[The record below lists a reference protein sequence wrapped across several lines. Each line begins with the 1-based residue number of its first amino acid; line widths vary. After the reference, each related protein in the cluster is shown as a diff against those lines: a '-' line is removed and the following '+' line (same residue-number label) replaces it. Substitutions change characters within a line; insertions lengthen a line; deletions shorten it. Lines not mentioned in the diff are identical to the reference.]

1 MFKNDERYW
10 DINLLNK
17 WFGISSLI
25 FLFCMVWVFIDDNDD
40 EFKIYQKK
48 FRELEIDITQ
58 NNLDKELET
67 VKESRKELEKKL
79 AAAEKN
85 YISRSNEVGSI
96 EKTLTDAQ
104 TKFYKANMDFQ
115 GQKAMIDELKFLVE
129 SENVH
134 DSSHEQ
140 DHRKDYDKALAKL
153 DELKLIKENYEIEI
167 KDNEEKLKDF
177 KNELKKSQDE
187 RDFILRDVNIADGKL
202 KLLDRSR
209 MSFLNKIGD
218 IVRDLPILDF
228 MDPYYKVCL
237 LYTSPSPRD

>member
-79 AAAEKN
+79 ADAKEN
-85 YISRSNEVGSI
+85 YISRSNEVESI

-104 TKFYKANMDFQ
+104 AESYKANMDFQ
-115 GQKAMIDELKFLVE
+115 GQKAIVDEIKFLVE
-129 SENVH
+129 SENIH

-140 DHRKDYDKALAKL
+140 GHREDYDKALEEL

-167 KDNEEKLKDF
+167 EDNEEKLKGL
-177 KNELKKSQDE
+177 KNELKKIQDE
-187 RDFILRDVNIADGKL
+187 RDFILRDVNIAD
-202 KLLDRSR
+202 
-209 MSFLNKIGD
+209 
-218 IVRDLPILDF
+218 
-228 MDPYYKVCL
+228 
-237 LYTSPSPRD
+237 

>member
-79 AAAEKN
+79 AAAKEN

-167 KDNEEKLKDF
+167 KDNEEKLKDL
-177 KNELKKSQDE
+177 KNELKKTQDE

-218 IVRDLPILDF
+218 IVRDLPIHDF
-228 MDPYYKVCL
+228 MDP
-237 LYTSPSPRD
+237 

>member
-67 VKESRKELEKKL
+67 VKESRKEFEKKL
-79 AAAEKN
+79 ADAKEN
-85 YISRSNEVGSI
+85 YISHSNEVESI
-96 EKTLTDAQ
+96 EKILTDAQ
-104 TKFYKANMDFQ
+104 AEFYKANMDFQ
-115 GQKAMIDELKFLVE
+115 GQKAILDEIKFLVE
-129 SENVH
+129 SENIH

-140 DHRKDYDKALAKL
+140 GHREDYDKALEEL

-167 KDNEEKLKDF
+167 EDNEEKLKGL
-177 KNELKKSQDE
+177 KNEQNKIQDE
-187 RDFILRDVNIADGKL
+187 RDFILRDV
-202 KLLDRSR
+202 
-209 MSFLNKIGD
+209 
-218 IVRDLPILDF
+218 
-228 MDPYYKVCL
+228 
-237 LYTSPSPRD
+237 

>member
-115 GQKAMIDELKFLVE
+115 G
-129 SENVH
+129 
-134 DSSHEQ
+134 
-140 DHRKDYDKALAKL
+140 
-153 DELKLIKENYEIEI
+153 
-167 KDNEEKLKDF
+167 
-177 KNELKKSQDE
+177 
-187 RDFILRDVNIADGKL
+187 
-202 KLLDRSR
+202 
-209 MSFLNKIGD
+209 
-218 IVRDLPILDF
+218 
-228 MDPYYKVCL
+228 
-237 LYTSPSPRD
+237 

>member
-79 AAAEKN
+79 ADAKEN
-85 YISRSNEVGSI
+85 YISRSNEVESI

-104 TKFYKANMDFQ
+104 AESYKANMDFQ
-115 GQKAMIDELKFLVE
+115 GQKAIVDEIKFLVE
-129 SENVH
+129 SENIH

-140 DHRKDYDKALAKL
+140 GHREDYDKALEEL

-167 KDNEEKLKDF
+167 EDNEEKLKGL
-177 KNELKKSQDE
+177 KNELKKIQDE
-187 RDFILRDVNIADGKL
+187 QDFILRDVNIAD
-202 KLLDRSR
+202 
-209 MSFLNKIGD
+209 
-218 IVRDLPILDF
+218 
-228 MDPYYKVCL
+228 
-237 LYTSPSPRD
+237 

>member
-79 AAAEKN
+79 ADAKEN
-85 YISRSNEVGSI
+85 YISRSNEVESI

-104 TKFYKANMDFQ
+104 AESYKANMDFQ
-115 GQKAMIDELKFLVE
+115 GQKAIVDEIKFLVE
-129 SENVH
+129 SENIH

-140 DHRKDYDKALAKL
+140 GHRKDYDKALELANVALDIVYYNKSLTLIRMKRWDDARTALETALEINPKSSRVKRKLQQFDEPEAKPSPAVV
-153 DELKLIKENYEIEI
+153 NPY
-167 KDNEEKLKDF
+167 
-177 KNELKKSQDE
+177 QDE
-187 RDFILRDVNIADGKL
+187 
-202 KLLDRSR
+202 
-209 MSFLNKIGD
+209 
-218 IVRDLPILDF
+218 
-228 MDPYYKVCL
+228 
-237 LYTSPSPRD
+237 